1 MFNDELII
9 RSQQRFRSDH
19 HRVYTEE
26 VNMISLSSNDDK
38 RIQTF
43 DKVTTYRTPMEQMHL
58 KCVKV
63 KCYQKINGALIKL
76 YYLQQKYQSDNTNM
90 SQDFGGNTYNK
101 INK

>member
-1 MFNDELII
+1 MMIKEYKHMIKL
-9 RSQQRFRSDH
+9 QRF
-19 HRVYTEE
+19 
-26 VNMISLSSNDDK
+26 
-38 RIQTF
+38 
-43 DKVTTYRTPMEQMHL
+43 PMEQMHL

-101 INK
+101 INKWQYK